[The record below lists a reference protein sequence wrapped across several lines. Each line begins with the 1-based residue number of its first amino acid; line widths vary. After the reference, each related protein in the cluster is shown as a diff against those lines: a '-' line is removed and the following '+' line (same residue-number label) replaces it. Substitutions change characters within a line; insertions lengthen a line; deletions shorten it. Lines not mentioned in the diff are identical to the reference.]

1 MSLKPI
7 FQTYV
12 LVFVSI
18 FLFLAATNIQGGW
31 LFVIDSLLISLIIF
45 SAIYPITQSKK
56 LIISRVFKKSIHED
70 ESIDVSIVLENSSNR
85 YISFVGV
92 EEDILKKK
100 YNNLSTIKGISSK
113 GFFSGIAP
121 KEKKIFNYSI
131 KPEVRGLYTFNYI
144 KVISDGPFGLFRYTK
159 KLPLSDEIFVYPN
172 LEVLKNIDFSGVR
185 NLGYKQ
191 SSKSKLDNNAS
202 ITSNIREYKRG
213 DSQKLVHWKA
223 TAKIGKLMVREL
235 ESEQSF
241 NMKILIDTQKG
252 KSFGQGKGNNFEY
265 VIKSATSLFK
275 FFENKG
281 FSVDLVFFNQDK
293 LIVINDNNSNKEL
306 MDSISELEAISNK
319 SVIELLDEKSLDKE
333 SLYMVFFLDPEK
345 KDIDLLNYLESKKH
359 NVKPVFCKNKTFDKN
374 VKINENIKYCRYA
387 YIEIEKGV
395 KFSFLM

>member
-12 LVFVSI
+12 IFFVAI

-56 LIISRVFKKSIHED
+56 LSISRVFKKSIHED
-70 ESIDVSIVLENSSNR
+70 ESIKVSIVIENLSNR
-85 YISFVGV
+85 YISFVGI
-92 EEDILKKK
+92 EDEPLEKK
-100 YNNLSTIKGISSK
+100 YNSTSVLKGINSK

-121 KEKKIFNYSI
+121 KEKKFFEYPI
-131 KPEVRGLYTFNYI
+131 KPEVRGLYAFNYV

-159 KLPLSDEIFVYPN
+159 KLPLNDEIFVYPN
-172 LEVLKNIDFSGVR
+172 LETFKNIDFSGNR

-223 TAKIGKLMVREL
+223 TAKVNKLMVREL

-241 NMKILIDTQKG
+241 NVKILIDTQKG

-265 VIKSATSLFK
+265 IIKSATALFK
-275 FFENKG
+275 FFANKG
-281 FSVDLVFFNQDK
+281 FSVDLVFFHQDK
-293 LIVINDNNSNKEL
+293 LTVINDNNSNKEL
-306 MDSISELEAISNK
+306 MDSISEVDPISNRA
-319 SVIELLDEKSLDKE
+319 VTELLDEKSLDKE
-333 SLYMVFFLDPEK
+333 SMYMVFFLDPDK
-345 KDIDLLNYLESKKH
+345 NDIDLLNSLETKKH
-359 NVKPVFCKNKTFDKN
+359 NIKPIFCNNNSFDKN
-374 VKINENIKYCRYA
+374 FKKNEVIKYCKYEH
-387 YIEIEKGV
+387 IEIEKGV
-395 KFSFLM
+395 KFSFLI